1 MSKIKRSFEKGE
13 RVNPNSVHFYV
24 RKGEEGDLE
33 LFDKLIIKDP
43 YLLKIKREG
52 GLRSSTNL
60 RSLMIMRL
68 VKLYNKSHVQLDDVE
83 VDEINKTRETAM
95 EE

>member
-24 RKGEEGDLE
+24 RKGEVEDLE

-43 YLLKIKREG
+43 YLLRLKREG
-52 GLRSSTNL
+52 LLRNCNNL
-60 RSLMIMRL
+60 RSIMIMRL
-68 VKLYNKSHVQLDDVE
+68 VKLYNKSHVQ
-83 VDEINKTRETAM
+83 VDEVEEIAKVEETEV